1 MTEWLWRQLTG
12 WVNVCMQGVGTEK
25 VISEVTKT
33 GHKMWKLRRDKTGA
47 VYALV
52 SRSTVSIL
60 HRAAVA
66 HRVRVHFL
74 DRGGIGWLSKR
85 AKGRPLL
92 PFGFIA
98 AVLGVVWLTSRIWVV
113 DAPIVG
119 QPAKVRQELVQAA
132 YSAGLTPGIAGNR
145 VALDQIAVRME
156 QELPGYFWIRLS
168 RHGIVAEIQAA
179 RMVARPPYRP
189 PSRLVASASGKI
201 LQVDVY
207 MGESMVSPGEFVN
220 KGQTLIQGSWSSVAL
235 GAPSSDGRV
244 RTPAV
249 GQVWANVVHRVSI
262 YQPFL
267 SRIVV
272 RQRQY
277 FVRRQLFID
286 RGPSFVLSLGH
297 PNFRQYRVRSR
308 TTPIIYRGVELPL
321 KWRKVV
327 YNEIKM
333 DTRYVS
339 VRQATGMALAQAT
352 REVSLS
358 LPTGA
363 RWLRRKR
370 QVKRVKR
377 GVWVTLTWHAAQD
390 VAIAPGLRPIGQPS
404 QDP

>member
-12 WVNVCMQGVGTEK
+12 WVNVCMQGAGTEN
-25 VISEVTKT
+25 VISEVTQM

-52 SRSTVSIL
+52 SLSTVSSL

-66 HRVRVHFL
+66 HRVRIHFL

-92 PFGFIA
+92 AVGLIG

-113 DAPIVG
+113 DAPIAG
-119 QPAKVRQELVQAA
+119 QPLKVRQELVQAA
-132 YSAGLTPGIAGNR
+132 YSAGLTPGISGNR
-145 VALDQIAVRME
+145 VALTQIAARME

-179 RMVARPPYRP
+179 TVVARPPYRP
-189 PSRLVASASGKI
+189 PSRLVAKAAGKI
-201 LQVDVY
+201 LHVDVY
-207 MGESMVSPGEFVN
+207 MGESMVSPGELVN
-220 KGQTLIQGSWSSVAL
+220 KGQTLIQGAWSSVAL
-235 GAPSSDGRV
+235 GDPSSDGRV
-244 RTPAV
+244 RAPAV
-249 GQVWANVVHRVSI
+249 GQVWADVVHRVRI

-267 SRIVV
+267 SRVVV

-277 FVRRQLFID
+277 FVRRQLFVEH
-286 RGPSFVLSLGH
+286 GPSFLLSLGH
-297 PNFRQYRVRSR
+297 PSFRQYRVKSR

-321 KWRKVV
+321 KWRQVV

-333 DTRYVS
+333 DTRHLTVS
-339 VRQATGMALAQAT
+339 KATSMALAQAT
-352 REVSLS
+352 REISLS
-358 LPTGA
+358 LPAGG
-363 RWLRRKR
+363 RWLRRER
-370 QVKRVKR
+370 QVKMVKR

-390 VAIAPGLRPIGQPS
+390 VAIAPAVGQPS